1 MSALR
6 RQEVW
11 SKSETWTRYASTF
24 SVQVVHWEVS
34 TPLHNE
40 DGGQRWNVYAIISDR
55 HPRFKLIE
63 GYDIW
68 QEALQELPLYWG
80 CTFIQKSTMSFGQHV
95 KVGSDYAHVDDE
107 EYMRATEANT
117 VAARQV
123 FADAQE
129 LYDFLLKEEQAES
142 CQEKSPGS
150 FLREEPSND
159 TPTLP

>member
-11 SKSETWTRYASTF
+11 SKSETWTRHASTF

-34 TPLHNE
+34 TPLNKE
-40 DGGQRWNVYAIISDR
+40 DGRQRWNVYAIISDR
-55 HPRFKLIE
+55 HPRFKLID

-68 QEALQELPLYWG
+68 QEALQALPLYWG
-80 CTFIQKSTMSFGQHV
+80 CTFVQRNVSQYSTSV
-95 KVGSDYAHVDDE
+95 KVGSDYAHWQDE
-107 EYMRATEANT
+107 EYMRATDEKTA
-117 VAARQV
+117 AARQV

-142 CQEKSPGS
+142 TSK
-150 FLREEPSND
+150 EPSND
-159 TPTLP
+159 TPTIS

>member
-1 MSALR
+1 MSTLE
-6 RQEVW
+6 RQAVW

-34 TPLHNE
+34 TSTDSE
-40 DGGQRWNVYAIISDR
+40 DGGQRWNVYAIISDK

-63 GYDIW
+63 SCDIW
-68 QEALQELPLYWG
+68 QEVLQELPLYWG
-80 CTFIQKSTMSFGQHV
+80 CTFVQKSAMRFGQHV
-95 KVGSDYAHVDDE
+95 KVGSDYAHVNDE
-107 EYMRATEANT
+107 EYMRASHENT
-117 VAARQV
+117 AAARQV

-142 CQEKSPGS
+142 T
-150 FLREEPSND
+150 SND